1 MCGEIEK
8 ANGILKEHYESLSS
22 EFSYYDAM
30 KPRHSSSIQREIND
44 ALYQM
49 EELKLLLQRFRQ
61 NDLMLELGIANESLV
76 PLPG

>member
-1 MCGEIEK
+1 
-8 ANGILKEHYESLSS
+8 
-22 EFSYYDAM
+22 M